1 MSNEQLLRVNDRCKG
16 TQYFDTKAAADVLGS
31 INKIALM
38 RSPLIC
44 TFEFG
49 GTKGYWT
56 GSHAIIQVED
66 CIDCAK
72 EVFGDRVE
80 IVFLFD
86 HSSGHSK
93 KRTNGLDVKGMNKSW
108 GGKIMRPTLIENGS
122 VGQFYSPNN
131 PAMVLIGQEQS
142 MFYRESDMGPFD
154 MSPQE
159 RQSCK
164 YDIHKD
170 IQVEKQ
176 KSVNLRKTE
185 IIELLME
192 TELGRGL
199 GKQALLNMRLADLQN
214 KANALSIA
222 VTKTLT
228 TKICKG
234 WVGKGKGLLQVLW
247 ERGFIDELKV
257 KNYRIKMLDEDGN
270 MVPEFSLEPMMANC
284 PDFLNEMSQ
293 LEYVCQQLGTKTI
306 TTTSI
311 MLNLLVRALSIPG
324 DSQSLFIIGFL

>member
-1 MSNEQLLRVNDRCKG
+1 
-16 TQYFDTKAAADVLGS
+16 
-31 INKIALM
+31 M
-38 RSPLIC
+38 RLS
-44 TFEFG
+44 
-49 GTKGYWT
+49 
-56 GSHAIIQVED
+56 
-66 CIDCAK
+66 
-72 EVFGDRVE
+72 
-80 IVFLFD
+80 
-86 HSSGHSK
+86 
-93 KRTNGLDVKGMNKSW
+93 
-108 GGKIMRPTLIENGS
+108 LIENS
-122 VGQFYSPNN
+122 SIEQFYSPDN
-131 PAMVLIGQEQS
+131 PAIVDIGQEQS
-142 MFYRESDMGPFD
+142 MVYRESDMGPFE
-154 MSPQE
+154 MLLQE

-170 IQVEKQ
+170 IPVEKQ

-270 MVPEFSLEPMMANC
+270 MVPEFSLEPMMTNC
-284 PDFLNEMSQ
+284 LDFLNEMSQ

-306 TTTSI
+306 ITTKHHAEFAGEGIEYSWGFSKSFYRRFPLKIKKVKTS
-311 MLNLLVRALSIPG
+311 LTNLYQNAYQER
-324 DSQSLFIIGFL
+324 Q